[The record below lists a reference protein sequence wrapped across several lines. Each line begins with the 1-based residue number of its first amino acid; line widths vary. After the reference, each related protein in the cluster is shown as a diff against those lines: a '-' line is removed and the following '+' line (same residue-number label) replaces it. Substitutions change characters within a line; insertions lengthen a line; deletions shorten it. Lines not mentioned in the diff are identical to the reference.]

1 MVESTALEMR
11 RARKGTVGSNP
22 TLSATESSDFE
33 NRAGI
38 PARTSHF
45 GAIPKLSGTTETP
58 FTALSNGFL
67 GRFIRVVLAWYRSD
81 VGGKVVGKKRVRR
94 LCHSECTIR

>member
-1 MVESTALEMR
+1 
-11 RARKGTVGSNP
+11 
-22 TLSATESSDFE
+22 
-33 NRAGI
+33 
-38 PARTSHF
+38 
-45 GAIPKLSGTTETP
+45 
-58 FTALSNGFL
+58 LSNGFL